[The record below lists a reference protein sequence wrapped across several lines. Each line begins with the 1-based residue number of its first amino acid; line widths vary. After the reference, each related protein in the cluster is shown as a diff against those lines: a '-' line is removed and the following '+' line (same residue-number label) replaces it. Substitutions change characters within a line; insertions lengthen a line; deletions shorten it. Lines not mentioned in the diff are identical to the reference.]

1 MKNFRDSTFAR
12 ISQLGPCDLFFTLS
26 CAEQRWDEVKMSLLQ
41 LNGHEITIIVDNEDE
56 PQFMVD
62 GVPLE
67 DYVEANKKEMADIYR
82 DKFIYVSRLFDD
94 RFKAFKNQ
102 FLEKGDV
109 AHYCYRVEF
118 QARGKLIFLLFY
130 FLK

>member
-1 MKNFRDSTFAR
+1 
-12 ISQLGPCDLFFTLS
+12 
-26 CAEQRWDEVKMSLLQ
+26 MSLLQ
-41 LNGHEITIIVDNEDE
+41 LNGHDITIIVDNEDE

-118 QARGKLIFLLFY
+118 QARGKLNFFII
-130 FLK
+130 